1 MSTEARDAVSV
12 VLAPIDMP
20 LMVDEDFTEFVK
32 KRLIGNDYKKD
43 DEAEAEML
51 GTKVLFIVYE
61 TKPEGKVKIVPA
73 TAIEILNE
81 PIGEVRRKEKLAEFK
96 RVKSF
101 GKNLLMY
108 LEDETLR
115 IRVTDYERRYWAQ
128 TPLTLE
134 EVNDLANYLKNFLI
148 ASNP

>member
-1 MSTEARDAVSV
+1 
-12 VLAPIDMP
+12 
-20 LMVDEDFTEFVK
+20 
-32 KRLIGNDYKKD
+32 
-43 DEAEAEML
+43 
-51 GTKVLFIVYE
+51 
-61 TKPEGKVKIVPA
+61 VKIGPA
-73 TAIEILNE
+73 TAIKILNE
-81 PIGEVRRKEKLAEFK
+81 PFGEERRKEKLAEFK

-101 GKNLLMY
+101 GKNLLVY

-115 IRVTDYERRYWAQ
+115 IRVTDYEGRYWAQ